1 MSLTAEQTREI
12 LEKVRHIEI
21 RTGRLARDTFAGQ
34 YHSVFKG
41 RGMDFEEVREYVPGD
56 EVRSIDWNV
65 TARTGRPFVKK
76 FTEERELTIVL
87 LVDLSASG
95 HFGSA
100 AQSKRELA
108 AEVASVLAFA
118 AIRNNDKVGLIL
130 FTDEV
135 EQYVPPRKG
144 RSHVLRVVREILFF
158 AAARRGTDVVR
169 ALEFANHVLKRR
181 AVVFLLSDFL
191 VPGTSLPA
199 NATARGGAAARRR
212 AAIPDLLRR
221 TLEVTARRHDLV
233 GVVVSDPREGE
244 LPEVGRVLLED
255 AESGEQLEV
264 DTRDAGLRERFAA
277 AARERR
283 ASVLQALRGA
293 GIDTL
298 ELSTAQ
304 PYLGALLRFF
314 QRRAAR
320 QG

>member
-1 MSLTAEQTREI
+1 VSLSADQTREI
-12 LEKVRHIEI
+12 MERVRHIEI
-21 RTGRLARDTFAGQ
+21 RTARLARETFAGQ

-56 EVRSIDWNV
+56 EVRAIDWNV

-76 FTEERELTIVL
+76 FREERELTIVL

-95 HFGSA
+95 HFGSV

-118 AIRNNDKVGLIL
+118 AVRNNDKVGLIL

-135 EQYVPPRKG
+135 EQYIPPRKG

-158 AAARRGTDVVR
+158 DAKRRGTDVVK
-169 ALEFANHVLKRR
+169 ALEYANQVLKRR

-191 VPGTSLPA
+191 VPLRPGPA
-199 NATARGGAAARRR
+199 ATAPATGART
-212 AAIPDLLRR
+212 PLRR
-221 TLEVTARRHDLV
+221 TLEITARRHDLV
-233 GVVVSDPREGE
+233 GVVVTDPREAE
-244 LPEVGRVLLED
+244 LPDIGRVLLED
-255 AESGEQLEV
+255 AETGEQLEI
-264 DTRDAGLRERFAA
+264 DTHDAVTRLRFTEAA
-277 AARERR
+277 EARR
-283 ASVLQALRGA
+283 AGVLSTLRGA

-298 ELSTAQ
+298 ELSTAA
-304 PYLGALLRFF
+304 PYLSALLRFF

-320 QG
+320 LG

>member
-1 MSLTAEQTREI
+1 MSLSAEQTREI
-12 LEKVRHIEI
+12 MERVRHIEI
-21 RTGRLARDTFAGQ
+21 RTARLARETFAGQ

-56 EVRSIDWNV
+56 EVRAIDWNV

-76 FTEERELTIVL
+76 FREERELTIVL

-95 HFGSA
+95 HFGSV

-118 AIRNNDKVGLIL
+118 AVRNNDKVGLIL

-158 AAARRGTDVVR
+158 DAKRRGTDVVK
-169 ALEFANHVLKRR
+169 ALEYANQVLRRR
-181 AVVFLLSDFL
+181 AVVFLVSDFL
-191 VPGTSLPA
+191 VPLRPGP
-199 NATARGGAAARRR
+199 GAAAP
-212 AAIPDLLRR
+212 AAGGMTPLRR
-221 TLEVTARRHDLV
+221 TLEITARRHDLV
-233 GVVVSDPREGE
+233 GVVVTDPREAE
-244 LPEVGRVLLED
+244 LPDVGRVLLED
-255 AESGEQLEV
+255 AETGEQLEV
-264 DTRDAGLRERFAA
+264 DTHDAVTRLRFAEA
-277 AARERR
+277 AEARRTG
-283 ASVLQALRGA
+283 VLSTLRGA

-298 ELSTAQ
+298 ELSTAA
-304 PYLGALLRFF
+304 PYLSALLRFF

-320 QG
+320 LG

>member
-1 MSLTAEQTREI
+1 MSLSAEQTREI

-21 RTGRLARDTFAGQ
+21 RTARLARETFAGQ

-56 EVRSIDWNV
+56 EVRAIDWNV
-65 TARTGRPFVKK
+65 TARTGKPFVKK
-76 FTEERELTIVL
+76 FREERELTIVL

-95 HFGSA
+95 HFGSV

-158 AAARRGTDVVR
+158 AARRRGTDVVR
-169 ALEFANHVLKRR
+169 ALEYANHVLKRR
-181 AVVFLLSDFL
+181 SVVFLLSDFL
-191 VPGTSLPA
+191 VPGQGP
-199 NATARGGAAARRR
+199 AAATGRN
-212 AAIPDLLRR
+212 AATTGTLRR
-221 TLEVTARRHDLV
+221 TLEITGRRHDLV
-233 GVVVSDPREGE
+233 GVVVDDPRESE
-244 LPEVGRVLLED
+244 LPDVGRVVLED
-255 AESGEQLEV
+255 AESGEQIEV
-264 DTRDAGLRERFAA
+264 DTHDARVRQRFAA
-277 AARERR
+277 GAQVRR
-283 ASVLQALRGA
+283 SNVLQTLRGA

-298 ELSTAQ
+298 ELNTAV
-304 PYLGALLRFF
+304 PYLSALLRFF
-314 QRRAAR
+314 QRRSAR
-320 QG
+320 LG